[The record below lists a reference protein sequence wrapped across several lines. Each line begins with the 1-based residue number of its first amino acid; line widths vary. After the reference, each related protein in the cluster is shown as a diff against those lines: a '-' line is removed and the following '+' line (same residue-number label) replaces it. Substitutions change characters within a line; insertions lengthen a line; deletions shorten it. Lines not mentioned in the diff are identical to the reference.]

1 MRPDF
6 DIFPIREVAAR
17 AHLRA
22 RSISSSSLRSRR
34 LSSLDEPPP
43 PLSVETVSRAVRP
56 TNNATAMSPMT
67 TPGGLKGRQTL
78 QNNIGL
84 ASMRYA
90 SG

>member
-56 TNNATAMSPMT
+56 TNNATAMSVEFT
-67 TPGGLKGRQTL
+67 EC
-78 QNNIGL
+78 
-84 ASMRYA
+84 
-90 SG
+90 